1 MKKGQLKLETVRI
14 LEAVCKHILNSKN
27 DYETEDLKALFSE
40 SLAYYDLYLLKK
52 NNKKIEAAKLE
63 SKLEPKWEE
72 GLRAEIRQY
81 FDEV

>member
-14 LEAVCKHILNSKN
+14 LEAVCKYIINSKN
-27 DYETEDLKALFSE
+27 DYDSQDLKALFSE
-40 SLAYYDLYLLKK
+40 ALAYYDLYLLKK
-52 NNKKIEAAKLE
+52 NNKRLEAEKLE
-63 SKLEPKWEE
+63 SILVPKWEE

>member
-14 LEAVCKHILNSKN
+14 LEAVCKHIIDSDN
-27 DYETEDLKALFSE
+27 DYDSQDLKALFSE
-40 SLAYYDLYLLKK
+40 ALAYYDLYLLKK
-52 NNKKIEAAKLE
+52 NNKKLEAEKLE
-63 SKLEPKWEE
+63 SMLVPKWEE